1 MNILSKYSIL
11 WTMLQL
17 NDEIIYIEWKY
28 F

>member
-1 MNILSKYSIL
+1 MNIISKYGIL

-17 NDEIIYIEWKY
+17 NDGIVYIESKY